1 MLSCWPPEIAAADA
15 RFLPRGLAL
24 YHFWSEGR
32 IDFAGYPGYK
42 GGAGLLP
49 FTAIPQFRRR
59 LLMTRRILIG
69 GLLGAVLLL
78 SAGLSQA
85 QKNDATEK
93 AVTALENQWM
103 KSQQTNDPAPLDTL
117 LADSFI
123 GTSEEGK
130 VETKA
135 ETIADAKGTKYVDF
149 KYVDF
154 KVQVYGNA
162 AIATGG
168 SVGKETDKS
177 GTRDIK
183 NRWTDTWVKMPSGK
197 WQCVAS
203 HVSNVK

>member
-1 MLSCWPPEIAAADA
+1 MRRTLS
-15 RFLPRGLAL
+15 LA
-24 YHFWSEGR
+24 
-32 IDFAGYPGYK
+32 
-42 GGAGLLP
+42 
-49 FTAIPQFRRR
+49 
-59 LLMTRRILIG
+59 
-69 GLLGAVLLL
+69 LLGAALFF
-78 SAGLSQA
+78 SAGILQA
-85 QKNDATEK
+85 QKGDATEK
-93 AVTALENQWM
+93 AVTALENEWM
-103 KSQQTNDPAPLDTL
+103 KSQQTNDPGPLETL

-135 ETIADAKGTKYVDF
+135 ETIADAKSTKYIDF

>member
-1 MLSCWPPEIAAADA
+1 
-15 RFLPRGLAL
+15 
-24 YHFWSEGR
+24 
-32 IDFAGYPGYK
+32 
-42 GGAGLLP
+42 
-49 FTAIPQFRRR
+49 
-59 LLMTRRILIG
+59 MTRRILIG
-69 GLLGAVLLL
+69 SLLGAVLLL
-78 SAGLSQA
+78 SAGLLQA

-117 LADSFI
+117 LADGFI

-168 SVGKETDKS
+168 STGKETDKS

-183 NRWTDTWVKMPSGK
+183 DRWTDTWVKMPSGK

>member
-1 MLSCWPPEIAAADA
+1 M
-15 RFLPRGLAL
+15 
-24 YHFWSEGR
+24 
-32 IDFAGYPGYK
+32 
-42 GGAGLLP
+42 
-49 FTAIPQFRRR
+49 
-59 LLMTRRILIG
+59 RRILIG
-69 GLLGAVLLL
+69 GLLGAVLFL
-78 SAGLSQA
+78 SAGILQA
-85 QKNDATEK
+85 QKGDSTEK

-103 KSQQTNDPAPLDTL
+103 KSQQTNDPGPLETL

-123 GTSEEGK
+123 GTSDEGK

-135 ETIADAKGTKYVDF
+135 ETIADAKTTKYSEF
-149 KYVDF
+149 SYVDF

-168 SVGKETDKS
+168 SRGKETDAS
-177 GTRDIK
+177 GKTSVIK